1 MNDYPIKIIP
11 YSAHALLIQW
21 PEQVDERLLQDI
33 LAFKNALQES
43 FPDALLTPCYHSLLL
58 VFRKLIK
65 DIPSIIESVLALYD
79 NRFFEPLKPQIF
91 EVVVNYQ
98 SEIAM
103 DIEDI
108 CVDLGMNIKTFIEWH
123 TSALYTVYGLG
134 FLPGFMYL
142 GGLPEAIHYPRHKSP
157 RLRVPAGAVGIGGR
171 QTGIYPME
179 APGGWQLIGHSDF
192 QVIDRNASFTF
203 KVKVGDKIK
212 FVPQ

>member
-1 MNDYPIKIIP
+1 
-11 YSAHALLIQW
+11 
-21 PEQVDERLLQDI
+21 
-33 LAFKNALQES
+33 
-43 FPDALLTPCYHSLLL
+43 
-58 VFRKLIK
+58 
-65 DIPSIIESVLALYD
+65 
-79 NRFFEPLKPQIF
+79 
-91 EVVVNYQ
+91 
-98 SEIAM
+98 M
-103 DIEDI
+103 DLEDI
-108 CVDLGMNIKTFIEWH
+108 CEDLSMNIKTFIDWH